1 MRDEGHRRRVGA
13 VRPSHLMFTSGVGAL
28 VDLPNFAVLV
38 RGLDDW
44 NHTHAY
50 GWEKI
55 DEPRLLDKLRKL
67 PGNHKVEELR
77 PAPWTEG
84 TDRDPG
90 GPAAR
95 VGVPTTPFP
104 SNFRCTACDDLVSLD
119 SGMLAFENANPRRP
133 HEARFT
139 HNVGKHK
146 GRKPLAV
153 PARFV
158 LACTSGHL
166 DDFPYALFVH
176 KGADCPKASHPK
188 LRMEDRG
195 GNIGANVELTCVN
208 CGDHRNMRDAS
219 GERGLQS
226 LPRCRGR
233 HPHLQQFEPGGC
245 GLAPKVLVLG
255 ASNQWFSQ
263 MLSALAVP
271 STGSTGELDT
281 LVEKYW
287 DMLKDTPKD
296 QYAVLRQFAPP
307 MRNHFGKWDDDTVH
321 EAAKRHRAALEG
333 NQPEDD
339 TSGGDSDLLTAEW
352 EAFISH
358 ESHEP
363 TPDFALR
370 RLDGGVPEDL
380 REVFADVVQVERLRE
395 VRVLTAFTR
404 LDSPDKDD
412 PTMVDTVRLS
422 RDEPTWLP
430 ASEVRG
436 EGIFLRVP
444 EDLLSAWE
452 KRVTDSTAMHLHR
465 EAYGT
470 YREKRY
476 SDRVGSGFE
485 RMRHWPGERYV
496 ALHTLSHLLI
506 RAIALDCGYN
516 SASLSEKIYAG
527 DEKDPR
533 GGILIY
539 TAVPDAE
546 GTLGGLVSQAE
557 PGRLPHLVRQ
567 ALRGALRCSSD
578 PLCAERLPQP
588 QADFLHGAACHVCLF
603 VSETTCENGNR
614 FLDRRFVVPVGGAGQ
629 EQGLALYPEVP

>member
-13 VRPSHLMFTSGVGAL
+13 VRPSHLMFTSGVGSL

-44 NHTHAY
+44 NYTHAY

-55 DEPRLLDKLRKL
+55 SEPRLLEELRKL
-67 PGNHKVEELR
+67 PGNRKVEELR

-84 TDRDPG
+84 TEQEPG

-104 SNFRCTACDDLVSLD
+104 SNFRCTSCDYLVPLD
-119 SGMLAFENANPRRP
+119 SGMLAFENANPHRP
-133 HEARFT
+133 HEAKFT
-139 HNVGKHK
+139 HSIGKHRGK
-146 GRKPLAV
+146 KPLAV
-153 PARFV
+153 AARFV

-166 DDFPYALFVH
+166 DDFPYDLFVH
-176 KGADCPKASHPK
+176 RGGSCPKAQRPQLK
-188 LRMEDRG
+188 MEDRG

-208 CGDHRNMRDAS
+208 CGEHRNMRDAS
-219 GERGLQS
+219 GDRGSQS

-233 HPHLQQFEPGGC
+233 HPHLQQQFDQDGC
-245 GLAPKVLVLG
+245 GKAPKVLVLG

-271 STGSTGELDT
+271 SGGGTTELDN
-281 LVEKYW
+281 LVEQYW
-287 DMLKDTPKD
+287 DMLKDTAKEG
-296 QYAVLRQFAPP
+296 YAVLRQFAPP
-307 MRNHFGKWDDDTVH
+307 MRDHFGKWDDDTVH
-321 EAAKRHRAALEG
+321 EATERHRAVLEG
-333 NQPEDD
+333 ASTAQKAEGYP
-339 TSGGDSDLLTAEW
+339 DLRTAEW
-352 EAFISH
+352 EAFS
-358 ESHEP
+358 SPDLHEP

-370 RLDGGVPEDL
+370 RLNDGVPEEL
-380 REVFADVVQVERLRE
+380 RGIFTDVVQVERLRE
-395 VRVLTAFTR
+395 VRALTAFTR

-412 PTMVDTVRLS
+412 PTMVESVRLS
-422 RDEPTWLP
+422 REDPTWLP

-436 EGIFLRVP
+436 EGIFLRVSD
-444 EDLLSAWE
+444 DLLSAWE
-452 KRVTDSTAMHLHR
+452 KRVTESTAMHLHR

-470 YREKRY
+470 FREKRY

-485 RMRHWPGERYV
+485 RMRHWPGERYI

-506 RAIALDCGYN
+506 RAIALDCGYDA
-516 SASLSEKIYAG
+516 ASLSERIYAG
-527 DEKDPR
+527 SEEDPR

-557 PGRLPHLVRQ
+557 SGRLPHLVRQ
-567 ALRGALRCSSD
+567 ALRGAMRCSSD